1 MTNFKFIFTGLIVT
15 VLSVAVARADVA
27 STAYVD
33 AKIVVDTELSVA
45 SPNPVQNSAVTSA
58 LSGKVDIAQDAETK
72 AKAIVTT
79 DKDGKV
85 APIQIAEDGTA
96 GAFITDVSVADSGA
110 VTLSRGVD
118 AVVVPT
124 TENNGVKESVKN
136 VGGVAQPVYVNET
149 VATAV
154 TGTSI
159 PVGGQTCAGTGCWAT
174 IWIE

>member
-1 MTNFKFIFTGLIVT
+1 MTNFKFIFACVIITG
-15 VLSVAVARADVA
+15 LSVAVARADVA

-45 SPNPVQNSAVTSA
+45 SPNPVQNSVVTNA

-85 APIQIAEDGTA
+85 APIHIAEDGTA
-96 GAFITDVSVADSGA
+96 GAFITGVSVADSGA
-110 VTLSRGVD
+110 VTLSRGVE
-118 AVVVPT
+118 AVMVPT
-124 TENNGVKESVKN
+124 TENDEPIKN
-136 VGGVAQPVYVNET
+136 VGGAARPVYVNET

-154 TGTSI
+154 TGVSI
-159 PVGGQTCAGTGCWAT
+159 PVGGQTCAGADCWAT